1 MSKTRIITPSGEEH
15 TIDGDWDTMVVVYF
29 TKKEIEEELGD
40 TLTIGEWF
48 QIRDFLDSRIRL
60 RQSDVWEAE
69 TLLREI
75 RYVPV
80 KYRKQGQAKN
90 KNTNSCK

>member
-15 TIDGDWDTMVVVYF
+15 TIDGDWDTMVVVSIS
-29 TKKEIEEELGD
+29 KKDIEEELET

-48 QIRDFLDSRIRL
+48 EIREYLASCLQL
-60 RQSDVWEAE
+60 RQDDVWEAE
-69 TLLREI
+69 TLLQEMR
-75 RYVPV
+75 
-80 KYRKQGQAKN
+80 QAKN